1 MRITGNDDEGKA
13 ALDYFQNP
21 REPVPVVATTSRL
34 LNTGTDVP
42 TCKLIVI
49 DQEIQSQ
56 GIFRQTIGRG
66 TRISDRYGKLGFT
79 IMDFRGTT
87 LHLLDPDWDG
97 VPEIVIDGDNPRPA
111 PTPRETVQQ
120 EHQTYY
126 LRGYPVTRVRDQVMY
141 FNDEG
146 EQVTESLTDFGRSAV
161 FEICGRSFE
170 NFLHAW
176 NNNERDEIITTLRES
191 GFPFDEII
199 QELGLSELTLFDI
212 ICHVAYDRPP
222 LTRSERA
229 NNVKKRDVYTR
240 HGDQARAVLDM
251 LLDLF
256 SETGEFPSR
265 GGIAHLSEIGTPTE
279 IARIFEGREALVEAI
294 EDIAQEIFVDE

>member
-1 MRITGNDDEGKA
+1 MERRLVLEERTELVASNIVDFLEREGVYSKTIVFCVDTGHAARVRRAIINELHRRDIPEIQHPLERFVMRITGNDDEGKA

-97 VPEIVIDGDNPRPA
+97 VPEIVIDGD
-111 PTPRETVQQ
+111 
-120 EHQTYY
+120 
-126 LRGYPVTRVRDQVMY
+126 
-141 FNDEG
+141 
-146 EQVTESLTDFGRSAV
+146 
-161 FEICGRSFE
+161 
-170 NFLHAW
+170 
-176 NNNERDEIITTLRES
+176 
-191 GFPFDEII
+191 
-199 QELGLSELTLFDI
+199 
-212 ICHVAYDRPP
+212 
-222 LTRSERA
+222 
-229 NNVKKRDVYTR
+229 
-240 HGDQARAVLDM
+240 
-251 LLDLF
+251 
-256 SETGEFPSR
+256 
-265 GGIAHLSEIGTPTE
+265 
-279 IARIFEGREALVEAI
+279 
-294 EDIAQEIFVDE
+294 